1 MEADFLIIGAGI
13 AGLRC
18 GITILQ
24 KHPKATVIILEK
36 YNYVGGRVVTYKK
49 EIHGV
54 SKDCSHVQWENG
66 AGRIHTHHHPLVMD
80 LIEKYG
86 LHTIPLQQEQV
97 FLENGNLEP
106 NLFEP
111 TLDALVPALKALPS
125 STLATNTLRTLL
137 TKIMGS
143 DIDSFLIQ
151 FPYRAEVDTLRA
163 DLGLHSFEKEMGGYE
178 GYCVVQEGLSA
189 VIKGMRNEFETLGG
203 QIFRGQTV
211 KNLQQTRDGVLV
223 EADTDAGPVL
233 WKAPRVI
240 CALHADAMKQI
251 PAFSSWR
258 ILSHLEMQPLV
269 RIYAVFP
276 SHNKKSWFSG
286 IPRTVSAGPIRYFI
300 PMNPSCGTAMVSYT
314 DGMDAKRI
322 LDILD
327 KQGEKGLERYIL
339 KELRKQFSSYQIP
352 NPVFFKVHPWY
363 DGCTY
368 WLPGAYDVEE
378 ASKKALH
385 PYPKTMPGVY
395 CCGESFSLR
404 QAWMEGALEHAD
416 VLMKTYF

>member
-1 MEADFLIIGAGI
+1 MEVDFLIIGAGI

-18 GITILQ
+18 GISLLH
-24 KHPKATVIILEK
+24 KYPKSTVIILEK
-36 YNYVGGRVVTYKK
+36 YKYVGGRVVTFKK
-49 EIHGV
+49 EIQGV

-66 AGRIHTHHHPLVMD
+66 AGRIHTHHHPLVMS
-80 LIEKYG
+80 LVKLYG
-86 LHTIPLQQEQV
+86 LHTIPLNQRQV
-97 FLENGNLEP
+97 YLENGVLQP

-111 TLDALVPALKALPS
+111 TLDALLPSIKALPA

-137 TKIMGS
+137 TKIMGNEA
-143 DIDSFLIQ
+143 DSFLLQ

-163 DLGLHSFEKEMGGYE
+163 DLGIHSFEKEMGGYQ

-211 KNLQQTRDGVLV
+211 VDLHQTSEGVLV
-223 EADTDAGPVL
+223 EADTEAGTVL

-240 CALHADAMKQI
+240 CALHRDALKQI

-258 ILSHLEMQPLV
+258 ILSHLQMKPLV

-276 SHNKKSWFSG
+276 VKNGNSWFSG

-300 PMNPSCGTAMVSYT
+300 PINPSCGTAMVSYT
-314 DGMDAKRI
+314 DGIDARKILKI
-322 LDILD
+322 LDT
-327 KQGEKGLERYIL
+327 KGEKGLEQYIL
-339 KELRKQFSSYQIP
+339 KELRKQFSTYSIP
-352 NPVFFKVHPWY
+352 DPVFFKVHPWY

-368 WLPGAYDVEE
+368 WLPGLYDVEE

-416 VLMKTYF
+416 LLLKTYF